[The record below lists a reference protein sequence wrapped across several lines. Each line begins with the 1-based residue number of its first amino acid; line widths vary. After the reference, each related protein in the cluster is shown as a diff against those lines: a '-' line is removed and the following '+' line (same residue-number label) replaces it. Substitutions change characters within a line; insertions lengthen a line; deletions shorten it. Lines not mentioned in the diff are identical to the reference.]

1 MTHPAPDDEQ
11 RFLRLLGGKWITAA
25 IAAAARLGVAP
36 LLVDADG
43 HDRPLGVDAIAE
55 RLGAHAPSLERL
67 LRVLAAE
74 GLLTIDDTEGDRFA
88 LTELGRQLLPDAM
101 GSLAAFVGMPFMW
114 DPWSALPQAVR
125 TGETAF
131 EQTYGRSLFTY
142 LDEEETDQREYH
154 EAVDAFTRR
163 QARSLAQ
170 TFDFAEVNSVVDV
183 GGGIGTLVLELVD
196 AWPHLEATLFDRAP
210 IAARAAERFA
220 ELGVA
225 DRCQTAGGSFFEE
238 LPSGKDVYVVKHVL
252 HNWDD
257 EPAAEILK
265 RCAEAAHEGS
275 VLLVVEGILLPGVRP
290 DGTRLLDLEMLV
302 LCGAGRERSKRE
314 FRELFR
320 AGGWK
325 LESTWPLAGGVRLIV
340 GRRR

>member
-36 LLVDADG
+36 LLIDEAG
-43 HDRPLGVDAIAE
+43 GDRPLNVGAIADAI
-55 RLGAHAPSLERL
+55 GAHPPSLQRL
-67 LRVLAAE
+67 MRVLAAE
-74 GLLTIDDTEGDRFA
+74 GLLTLDDDEQFA
-88 LTELGRQLLPDAM
+88 LTPLGRQLLPDAM

-114 DPWSALPQAVR
+114 DPWSALPDAVK

-142 LDEEETDQREYH
+142 LDEEEDDQREYH

-170 TFDFAEVNSVVDV
+170 TFDFAEVQSVVDV

-210 IAARAAERFA
+210 IAERAAHRFA

-225 DRCQTAGGSFFEE
+225 AQCHTAGGSFFEE
-238 LPSGKDVYVVKHVL
+238 LPSDKDVYVVKHVL
-252 HNWDD
+252 HNWSD
-257 EPAAEILK
+257 EPATAILK

-302 LCGAGRERSKRE
+302 LCGEGRERSKRE
-314 FRELFR
+314 FRELFK
-320 AGGWK
+320 AGGWR